1 MSAAHKHAWL
11 WVVLALG
18 LALPVLALFSMS
30 VGSSEWGFAALW
42 GWMNGE
48 ELPDVAR
55 VVFFDLR
62 LTRVILA
69 LIVGASLAQSGV
81 VFQALLHNPLAEP
94 YILGLSGG
102 AALGALLAGKLLP
115 GASFLG
121 IFAMAFLGALG
132 CAGLV
137 AGLAL
142 KAKRPSSTLLLLAGA
157 MVNTLCG
164 ALLVL
169 VLALSREPGSQAV
182 FFWLLGDLGRADA
195 SIVRLLAL
203 LSWPLWLIVGLY
215 SFRLNLHALG
225 STWARVL
232 GLNVG
237 RERWLLL
244 IASSLTSALAVSA
257 SGLIGFVGLLVPHLA
272 RGLVGADLRRMM
284 PVAMLL
290 GAGILLFAD
299 TLARFVFAPVELPV
313 GIFTA
318 LLGVP
323 FFLYGLRR
331 A

>member
-1 MSAAHKHAWL
+1 MNARAWQVVVL
-11 WVVLALG
+11 LVLALPPLVFLSLG
-18 LALPVLALFSMS
+18 
-30 VGSSEWGFAALW
+30 VGSSEWGLAALW
-42 GWMNGE
+42 GWLTGE
-48 ELPDVAR
+48 ELPAVAR

-69 LIVGASLAQSGV
+69 LVVGASLAQSGV
-81 VFQALLHNPLAEP
+81 VFQALLRNPLAEP

-115 GASFLG
+115 AASFLG
-121 IFAMAFLGALG
+121 LFACAFLGALL

-137 AGLAL
+137 AALA
-142 KAKRPSSTLLLLAGA
+142 AQTTRPSSTFLLLAGA

-182 FFWLLGDLGRADA
+182 FFWLMGDLGRANP
-195 SIVRLLAL
+195 SVVGLLAL
-203 LSWPLWLIVGLY
+203 VSLPLWIVVGLF

-232 GLNVG
+232 GLDVG

-244 IASSLTSALAVSA
+244 VLSSLTSALAVSA

-272 RGLVGADLRRMM
+272 SGLVGADLRRVL

-290 GAGILLFAD
+290 GAAILLVAD
-299 TLARFVFAPVELPV
+299 TLARVVFAPIELPV

-318 LLGVP
+318 LLGAP

-331 A
+331 AS